1 MTAQSPNPSTDLF
14 GDRRTVEQ
22 VEEGNELAPKF
33 DAQGLIPCVTT
44 DFTSG
49 EVLMMGMMNRE
60 ALARTIDWHRA
71 WQGGADMAAVSLA
84 QIEAFET
91 AAAAARREA
100 A

>member
-1 MTAQSPNPSTDLF
+1 MLRLDSTKARQRL
-14 GDRRTVEQ
+14 GWRPRW
-22 VEEGNELAPKF
+22 
-33 DAQGLIPCVTT
+33 GL
-44 DFTSG
+44 
-49 EVLMMGMMNRE
+49 EE